1 MTFIDTY
8 PVPDADTATA
18 RDVAGWHAAHAL
30 YLLGRSD
37 RLEEEHGRGWPE
49 ALHLVAL
56 AGAKAD
62 TARVLFDYGDGMV
75 ADWSAR
81 ELIRSADTGE
91 AAQHTAYTVA
101 MEGGYDPDTARDDG
115 YES

>member
-30 YLLGRSD
+30 YLLGRAA
-37 RLEEEHGRGWPE
+37 RREELHGTRDTDARNLAALADAKAGTAY
-49 ALHLVAL
+49 ALHATDSDACADHIAHMLLTGRAAV
-56 AGAKAD
+56 GATEHRT
-62 TARVLFDYGDGMV
+62 TAIAKR
-75 ADWSAR
+75 
-81 ELIRSADTGE
+81 
-91 AAQHTAYTVA
+91 
-101 MEGGYDPDTARDDG
+101 GGYDPHKTRRAG

>member
-1 MTFIDTY
+1 MSFIDTY
-8 PVPDADTATA
+8 PMPDQESATA
-18 RDVAGWHAAHAL
+18 RDVAGWYAAHAL
-30 YLLGRSD
+30 WLIGRAD
-37 RLEEEHGRGWPE
+37 RMEEEHGRGWPE

-75 ADWSAR
+75 ADWAAR

-91 AAQHTAYTVA
+91 AVQQAAYTIA
-101 MEGGYDPDTARDDG
+101 MHGGYDHDTARSDG
-115 YES
+115 YQS